1 MIVTR
6 FAPSPTG
13 FLHIG
18 GARTALFNYLFSKR
32 CGGKFFLR
40 IEDTDTKRSSKE
52 ALEAILLGLKWLGI
66 DFDPFKKEEEMVYQS
81 KRTQAYSQLIEEL
94 LSRGKAYKC
103 FFISEEIEEQKQK
116 AIGKGESF
124 VLRSAWRDRNDHPQ
138 QSPYV
143 VRFKVDPNATT
154 IINDQVHGDL
164 KFDNSTIEDFALSRS
179 DGGALYNLC
188 VVCDDHYMG
197 ITHIIR
203 GDDHITNAARQSLIY
218 QAMDWDI
225 PVMTHIPLIHGP
237 DGAKL
242 SKRHGA
248 TGAFEY
254 KDMGYLPEA
263 LVSYLM
269 RLGWSYDSDEII
281 SLEEAISK
289 FDIRHLGKSA
299 ARLDFDK
306 MKSVN
311 AFYIKQKDN
320 QDLVDLVTEQ
330 KPLSEKSQK
339 ALLQGMESLKTR
351 AKLIVA
357 LADMA
362 KIYILEDDIVL
373 SDEAKNIVKETDSQI
388 IDDVKNLLENATNL
402 SHSSLQ
408 EEFKK
413 LSAQHN
419 MPLGKLM
426 QPIRCLITG
435 SISSPSVFEII
446 SIIGKDVALKRL
458 NKKLVP

>member
-13 FLHIG
+13 SLHIG

-32 CGGKFFLR
+32 YGGKFFLR
-40 IEDTDTKRSSKE
+40 IEDTDTKRSTKE
-52 ALEAILLGLKWLGI
+52 ALEAILAGLKWLGI
-66 DFDPFKKEEEMVYQS
+66 DFDPFTQGEEIVYQS
-81 KRTQAYSQLIEEL
+81 KRTQAYEDLISEL
-94 LSRGKAYKC
+94 LKKGKAYKC
-103 FFISEEIEEQKQK
+103 FATSAEIEERKQQ
-116 AIGKGESF
+116 ALSQGKSF
-124 VLRSAWRDRNDHPQ
+124 VLRSPWRDRNDHPIDV
-138 QSPYV
+138 PYV
-143 VRFKVDPNATT
+143 VRFKVDPNQTT
-154 IINDQVHGDL
+154 IIHDQVHEDL

-203 GDDHITNAARQSLIY
+203 GDDHITNAARQTLIY
-218 QAMDWDI
+218 QAMNWDI
-225 PVMTHIPLIHGP
+225 PAMAHIPLMHGP
-237 DGAKL
+237 DGSKL

-248 TGAFEY
+248 TSAFEY

-289 FDIRHLGKSA
+289 FDIEHLGKSA

-311 AFYIKQKDN
+311 AFYIKHKDN
-320 QDLVDLVTEQ
+320 QGLVDLITDQ
-330 KPLSEKSQK
+330 RMFSDKSK
-339 ALLQGMESLKTR
+339 KSLLQGMDSLKTR
-351 AKLIVA
+351 AKLITE

-362 KIYILEDDIVL
+362 KIYILEEDIVL
-373 SDEAKNIVKETDSQI
+373 TDEAKSVLQETDAKV
-388 IDDVKNLLENATNL
+388 IDDVKALLESATDL
-402 SHSSLQ
+402 SHSALQ

-413 LSAQHN
+413 LAAQHN
-419 MPLGKLM
+419 MSLGKMM
-426 QPIRCLITG
+426 QPIRCLISGNTA
-435 SISSPSVFEII
+435 SPSVFEII
-446 SIIGKDVALKRL
+446 SIIGKEIALKRL
-458 NKKLVP
+458 NKKV

>member
-1 MIVTR
+1 VIITR

-18 GARTALFNYLFSKR
+18 GARTALFNYLFSR
-32 CGGKFFLR
+32 RHGGKFFLI
-40 IEDTDTKRSSKE
+40 IEDTDTKRSSQE
-52 ALEAILLGLKWLGI
+52 ALEAILSGLKWLGI
-66 DFDPFKKEEEMVYQS
+66 DFDPFRQGEEIVYQS
-81 KRTQAYSQLIEEL
+81 KRTQAYEDLINEL
-94 LSRGKAYKC
+94 LKKGKAYKC
-103 FFISEEIEEQKQK
+103 FATSVEIEEQKQQVLSQ
-116 AIGKGESF
+116 GKSF
-124 VLRSAWRDRNDHPQ
+124 VLRSPWRDRNDHPIDV
-138 QSPYV
+138 PYV
-143 VRFKVDPNATT
+143 VRFKVDPNQTT
-154 IINDQVHGDL
+154 IIHDQVHEDL

-197 ITHIIR
+197 VTHIIR
-203 GDDHITNAARQSLIY
+203 GDDHITNAARQTLIY
-218 QAMDWDI
+218 QAMNWDI
-225 PVMTHIPLIHGP
+225 PVMAHIPLIHGP

-248 TGAFEY
+248 TSAFEY

-269 RLGWSYDSDEII
+269 RLGWSYNSDDII

-289 FDIRHLGKSA
+289 FDIKYLGKSA

-320 QDLVDLVTEQ
+320 QDLVDLVVE
-330 KPLSEKSQK
+330 KIPLSDESKK
-339 ALLQGMESLKTR
+339 ALLQGMDSLKTR
-351 AKLIVA
+351 AKLITE

-362 KIYILEDDIVL
+362 RIYILEEDIVL
-373 SDEAKNIVKETDSQI
+373 TDETKKILQESDAKI
-388 IDDVKNLLENATNL
+388 IDDVKDLLENATDFN
-402 SHSSLQ
+402 HSALQ

-413 LSAQHN
+413 LAAQHN
-419 MPLGKLM
+419 IPLGKLM
-426 QPIRCLITG
+426 QPIRCLISG
-435 SISSPSVFEII
+435 STASPSVFEII
-446 SIIGKDVALKRL
+446 SIIGKEIALKRL
-458 NKKLVP
+458 NQRV